1 MATFQV
7 IKDQSWYPRFYMN
20 QFQERYRQVHL
31 IGLVIVKCGSYD
43 DVCMFSNT
51 RKKHLLNFTFSFTDT
66 CLWRHFLR
74 ARGKCGLSSFKLR
87 SHRLDKE
94 PLEDVQNERAC
105 FDFYSRSHWM
115 TEDRFLPWMNE
126 PRPYM
131 AAVAKPFSRV
141 PPTGSAIFLNRVNE
155 PVQIGSS
162 MSQWTWTRIYCS
174 TLACLSFNAIKR
186 FFNQILCVII
196 WNFLPL
202 QWTIGTWV
210 ICKLSFSFTP

>member
-1 MATFQV
+1 MTFEDVPPIFHFSKDEPNGIHKDMATFQV

-105 FDFYSRSHWM
+105 FDFYSRSH
-115 TEDRFLPWMNE
+115 
-126 PRPYM
+126 
-131 AAVAKPFSRV
+131 
-141 PPTGSAIFLNRVNE
+141 
-155 PVQIGSS
+155 
-162 MSQWTWTRIYCS
+162 
-174 TLACLSFNAIKR
+174 
-186 FFNQILCVII
+186 
-196 WNFLPL
+196 
-202 QWTIGTWV
+202 
-210 ICKLSFSFTP
+210 